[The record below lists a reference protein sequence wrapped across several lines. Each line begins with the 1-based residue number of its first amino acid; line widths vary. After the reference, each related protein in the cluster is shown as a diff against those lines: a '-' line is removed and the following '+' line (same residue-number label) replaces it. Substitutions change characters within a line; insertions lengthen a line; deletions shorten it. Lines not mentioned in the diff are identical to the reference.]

1 MEKHLIRTP
10 PKWWSPIVGP
20 FWMKLWRPVR
30 RMVQYKTQ
38 RIMDVEIRG
47 LENLKKA
54 TAENAGVMITPNHSG
69 HCDPILVY
77 RAAEAINNPF
87 YFMCAWQIFDK
98 SNHLRRFMFR
108 THGCFS
114 VDREGTDMRA
124 FRKAIDILQN
134 KTNPL
139 VIFPEGEVYH
149 LNDRITPFRDGA
161 AAIAL
166 TAAKRAKQPILVVP
180 CAIKY
185 IYTSDPTQELIELMN
200 RLEKQILWRPIPHV
214 PLADRIYRFAHG
226 LLSLKEIEH
235 LGQAQT
241 GTLTHRISSLSHKI
255 LSDIEVRYST
265 KSGDGTIPERV
276 KTVRREAVKILEEES
291 TAAADI
297 EQAEID
303 LDDLFI
309 VIQLFSYPGDYVAGK
324 PSIERLAETLDK
336 FEEDILNLPAA
347 SIRATRR
354 VILSFAE
361 PILVERQK
369 GKNNAAS
376 ELTETIEKNVQQ
388 LLDNINASLTQEE
401 NHG

>member
-1 MEKHLIRTP
+1 
-10 PKWWSPIVGP
+10 
-20 FWMKLWRPVR
+20 
-30 RMVQYKTQ
+30 
-38 RIMDVEIRG
+38 MDVEIRG

-54 TAENAGVMITPNHSG
+54 TTQNAGVMITPNHSG

-87 YFMCAWQIFDK
+87 YFMCAWQIFNK
-98 SNHLRRFMFR
+98 SNHFRRFVFR

-124 FRKAIDILQN
+124 FRKAMEILQT
-134 KTNPL
+134 KPNPL

-149 LNDRITPFRDGA
+149 TNDRITPFRDGA

-166 TAAKRAKQPILVVP
+166 TALKRSDRPIFVVP

-185 IYTSDPTQELIELMN
+185 LYTSDPTPELVELMSQ
-200 RLEKQILWRPIPHV
+200 LEKRIIWRPTPHL
-214 PLADRIYRFAHG
+214 PLPDRVYRFAQG
-226 LLSLKEIEH
+226 LLSLKEIEY
-235 LGQAQT
+235 LGQAQA
-241 GTLTHRISSLSHKI
+241 GALPARISFLSNKI
-255 LSDIEVRYST
+255 LFDLESRYDT
-265 KSGDGTIPERV
+265 KSRDASVPERV
-276 KTVRREAVKILEEES
+276 KAVRREIIKTLEEES
-291 TAAADI
+291 TAADDI
-297 EQAEID
+297 KQAEID

-336 FEEDILNLPAA
+336 FEEDILDRPAA

-361 PILVERQK
+361 PIAVQRQK
-369 GKNNAAS
+369 GKSNVAG
-376 ELTETIEKNVQQ
+376 ELTETIEKSVQQ
-388 LLDNINASLTQEE
+388 LLDDINASLI
-401 NHG
+401 